1 MPAQRTRIYVSD
13 IDQLVDQWPGSAIAP
28 VQLSGG
34 PLALRLDGI
43 ANPDLSVMHMSL
55 GPRLADHACIDK
67 SRTGFLLAERPMVCN
82 GIEVERP
89 SLLIERSEREY
100 HSLLEP
106 GFRSLEFFCSNEAL
120 YRHPIGRLL
129 EEMELEP
136 VAISLNREQERRL
149 RAAAGVLIA
158 SVEESDLASED
169 FCLQTEARNRVLDGL
184 ASIVAHFLHRP
195 EGSKPERAPARG
207 SLALTALKEIDRLG
221 ACAVK
226 VSDLH
231 ATLDVSRRAL
241 EKSFESVL
249 RISPGQYLLA
259 CRLNR
264 LRVSLLGG
272 SRHVADSLFETGF
285 PDPSRAARQYQR
297 LFGELPSSTLKR
309 TRARVAA

>member
-1 MPAQRTRIYVSD
+1 MPAQRTRIDVSE

-67 SRTGFLLAERPMVCN
+67 GRTGFLLAERPMLCN
-82 GIEVERP
+82 GIEIKRP
-89 SLLIERSEREY
+89 SLLIERSEQEY

-106 GFRSLEFFCSNEAL
+106 GFRSLEFFCSNEAMQ
-120 YRHPIGRLL
+120 RHPIGPLL
-129 EEMELEP
+129 EEIELGT
-136 VAISLNREQERRL
+136 VAISLNREQGRRL

-169 FCLQTEARNRVLDGL
+169 FCPQTEARSRVFSVL
-184 ASIVAHFLHRP
+184 ASIFTHFLQRP
-195 EGSKPERAPARG
+195 EGSRSEHAPARG
-207 SLALTALKEIDRLG
+207 SLALTALKEIDRLD

-241 EKSFESVL
+241 EKSFESVV

-272 SRHVADSLFETGF
+272 AGHVTDCLFETGF

-297 LFGELPSSTLKR
+297 LFGELPSSTLNR
-309 TRARVAA
+309 TRARAAA